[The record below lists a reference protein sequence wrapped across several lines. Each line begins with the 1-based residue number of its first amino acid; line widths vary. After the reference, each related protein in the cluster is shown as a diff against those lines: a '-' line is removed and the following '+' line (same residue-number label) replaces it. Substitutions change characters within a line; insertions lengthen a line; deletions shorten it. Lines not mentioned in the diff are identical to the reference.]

1 MASLLRDILS
11 AKRREVTA
19 REKKVSLRQLQEQA
33 RLSRRR
39 CRNFVVSLGAGNAPG
54 IIGELKRASPVK
66 GWLNRRLDIAHTAR
80 LYQRHGVRAL
90 SVLTDR
96 HFKGTLADIAVA
108 KAACRLPVLRKD
120 FIINEYQVYES
131 YVAGADA
138 ILLIAAALSR
148 RQMSSLAVTARELGM
163 ATLAEVHTLREAQQ
177 VIDAGVDLV
186 GINNRNL
193 RTFQVNIKVT
203 ARLMPRIP
211 KNIKV
216 VSESGIRTQQDVRYV
231 RQLGVFAVLVGESI
245 VTAPDMAKK
254 LRELTG
260 KQ

>member
-1 MASLLRDILS
+1 MAALLHNILK
-11 AKRREVTA
+11 AKRREVIA
-19 REKKVSLRQLQEQA
+19 SEKKVSLRQLQEQA
-33 RLSRRR
+33 RSSRRR
-39 CRNFVVSLGAGNAPG
+39 CRNFVARLGGKDAPG

-66 GWLNRRLDIAHTAR
+66 GWLHRHLDIAHTAR

-96 HFKGTLADIAVA
+96 HFKGSLADIGVA
-108 KAACRLPVLRKD
+108 KAACRLPILRKD
-120 FIINEYQVYES
+120 FIISEYQVYES

-148 RQMSSLAVTARELGM
+148 GVLVSLAATARELGM
-163 ATLAEVHTLREAQQ
+163 ATLAEVHTGREAQK

-193 RTFQVNIKVT
+193 RTFKVNIGVT

-216 VSESGIRTQQDVRYV
+216 VSESGIRTQQDVGYL
-231 RQLGVFAVLVGESI
+231 RQLGVFAVLVGEGI

-254 LRELTG
+254 LRELTR
-260 KQ
+260 K